1 MEHSH
6 MHKTDK
12 TGNKRIWLFV
22 ALGVL
27 LLLSVLRAFGSVTE
41 ALALEQQPRCGM
53 TEHLHTE
60 SCYIN
65 DVLVCRQKA
74 HTHSDSCYPLLLA
87 DNDINQ
93 LLTQIASTRDR
104 SLESL
109 LRSGNVRGILVL
121 NKDLRVQ
128 ATQEGS
134 TDADYPWI
142 GGVGLLAVND
152 TPSTATNAINF
163 YIRLDGNITCIGSKT
178 LTTSR
183 NTRQISKTNVVSAY
197 TSVVETSLTTNNL
210 QSSYYLRY
218 NTNGSTTSFSSSAGA
233 SGSNLTFGNGS
244 NARYALLTSRS
255 GNTYTPIDFY
265 TLTLDYSAAV
275 GGSSFYYVESGLGYT
290 LPTLNGYHWEDGDGN
305 TVTSVTVTRPT
316 TVYARPDACTVI
328 YYVDGMEYARDEGLL
343 PNRAYTLRDVPSGWE
358 GWRGDDGVVRKSGA
372 QMTLTGSMTFH
383 AVKYVTVTFR
393 HLDGSTSTQQV
404 LQGDQLIL
412 PGGYWS
418 DEAGTAYTGGTA
430 VTINSDAAFIQ
441 TSGPPLTVTYTV
453 NWATPSGLNAPA
465 TIPNIVGASSY
476 TVAADASHMVS
487 RVSARTVTCAFTN
500 VTNRYGSVYFAGWQT
515 ETGEIIQSDA
525 QLTWDEL
532 KLYDADND
540 GVTSLTGL
548 WKYHMLQSVNF
559 FVKLNSAHSS
569 GETGSEYYT
578 PVIFTTYVGGI
589 DGEIGSGAS
598 SGYVDALNEKYAVE
612 MTADTTYLA
621 NDRLIRAMYGS
632 DTAPWLAE
640 LPHDNDIFQ
649 QLKAYVQDGGQL
661 SVPNE
666 AGQFVTV
673 DVNDLNEYGYAIR
686 WYAFKACSD
695 GGNVYD
701 WHIDGVLVRKEGR
714 VHTTKTFSGN
724 ETLIHQAKDGFFIH
738 AANAAGDKRYI
749 MTITAPADA
758 ERTAILD
765 RLGLSASQITDW
777 LTPIDDGDG
786 NDNTLLWEF
795 RDVEYDEE
803 WVITEYPPQVTES
816 ADYAEWVVV
825 DSSASNQSASGTGG
839 TVEIRG
845 VTHATDLEDPEWL
858 RAEFNN
864 IYFRGNSLMLK
875 KEDAATG
882 QALSGA
888 RFQLYQGDTLMTFDY
903 DAETGLYVFDSHGS
917 GAVDTLVCDG
927 YTNLSTS
934 GFAYDMGDITVR
946 EVTAPEGYGAV
957 GDVTIGYTEDTDG
970 DGVPDSTIGIT
981 NSADSGA
988 YARYDSG
995 LLVIRN
1001 SSAPTRV
1008 TAVKRWNCAD
1018 SEREDVVMQLL
1029 ANGSANTAAAILQS
1043 SGQSATVTLT
1053 AVDGWVYTWYDLPV
1067 YANGAPVTWT
1077 IRELRVGSE
1086 NCKSDYTFPNWI
1098 VTYRSQTTADGLV
1111 LTAENTPKRP
1121 MLYLDK
1127 WDMTGRQRLAGA
1139 IFSLIAV
1146 DDNGVPLPDAVSKTA
1161 VTGADGSLRFDN
1173 LRHNTRYRLTELQAP
1188 EGYIPYDTPAYLTLG
1203 EDGRITVESHGYVSA
1218 AATAFH
1224 ISVVNRS
1231 ADSLPDTGGSG
1242 LNGYYAAGA
1251 ALALSALCAAI
1262 LSRRRRG
1269 EGSNG

>member
-1 MEHSH
+1 
-6 MHKTDK
+6 
-12 TGNKRIWLFV
+12 
-22 ALGVL
+22 
-27 LLLSVLRAFGSVTE
+27 
-41 ALALEQQPRCGM
+41 
-53 TEHLHTE
+53 
-60 SCYIN
+60 
-65 DVLVCRQKA
+65 
-74 HTHSDSCYPLLLA
+74 
-87 DNDINQ
+87 
-93 LLTQIASTRDR
+93 
-104 SLESL
+104 
-109 LRSGNVRGILVL
+109 
-121 NKDLRVQ
+121 
-128 ATQEGS
+128 
-134 TDADYPWI
+134 
-142 GGVGLLAVND
+142 
-152 TPSTATNAINF
+152 
-163 YIRLDGNITCIGSKT
+163 
-178 LTTSR
+178 
-183 NTRQISKTNVVSAY
+183 
-197 TSVVETSLTTNNL
+197 
-210 QSSYYLRY
+210 
-218 NTNGSTTSFSSSAGA
+218 
-233 SGSNLTFGNGS
+233 
-244 NARYALLTSRS
+244 
-255 GNTYTPIDFY
+255 
-265 TLTLDYSAAV
+265 
-275 GGSSFYYVESGLGYT
+275 
-290 LPTLNGYHWEDGDGN
+290 
-305 TVTSVTVTRPT
+305 
-316 TVYARPDACTVI
+316 
-328 YYVDGMEYARDEGLL
+328 
-343 PNRAYTLRDVPSGWE
+343 
-358 GWRGDDGVVRKSGA
+358 
-372 QMTLTGSMTFH
+372 
-383 AVKYVTVTFR
+383 
-393 HLDGSTSTQQV
+393 
-404 LQGDQLIL
+404 
-412 PGGYWS
+412 
-418 DEAGTAYTGGTA
+418 
-430 VTINSDAAFIQ
+430 
-441 TSGPPLTVTYTV
+441 
-453 NWATPSGLNAPA
+453 
-465 TIPNIVGASSY
+465 
-476 TVAADASHMVS
+476 MVS
-487 RVSARTVTCAFTN
+487 RVSGRTVTCAFTN

-515 ETGEIIQSDA
+515 ETGEIILPDA

-589 DGEIGSGAS
+589 DSEIGSGAS
-598 SGYVDALNEKYAVE
+598 SGYVNALNEKYAVE
-612 MTADTTYLA
+612 MTADTTYLV
-621 NDRLIRAMYGS
+621 NDRLIRAMFGS

-666 AGQFVTV
+666 AGEFVTV

-701 WHIDGVLVRKEGR
+701 WHVDGVLVRKEGR

-724 ETLIHQAKDGFFIH
+724 ETLIHQARDGFFIH
-738 AANAAGDKRYI
+738 AVNEAQDTRYI
-749 MTITAPADA
+749 MTITDPTDD
-758 ERTAILD
+758 ERAAILD
-765 RLGLSASQITDW
+765 RLGLSASQITGW

-795 RDVEYDEE
+795 RDVEYDEA
-803 WVITEYPPQVTES
+803 WVITEYPPQVAES

-825 DSSASNQSASGTGG
+825 DSSASNQSASGIGG

-903 DAETGLYVFDSHGS
+903 DADTGLYVFDSHGNGS
-917 GAVDTLVCDG
+917 IDTLVCDG

-957 GDVTIGYTEDTDG
+957 GDVTIGYTQDTDG
-970 DGVPDSTIGIT
+970 DGVPDSAIGIT

-1086 NCKSDYTFPNWI
+1086 NCKSDYSFPNWI

-1139 IFSLIAV
+1139 IFSLIPV
-1146 DDNGVPLPDAVSKTA
+1146 DDDGVSLSGAVSKTA
-1161 VTGADGSLRFDN
+1161 VTGTDGSLRFDN

-1203 EDGRITVESHGYVSA
+1203 EDGRVTVEAHGYVSA

-1262 LSRRRRG
+1262 LSHRRRG
-1269 EGSNG
+1269 AGSNG

>member
-1 MEHSH
+1 M
-6 MHKTDK
+6 
-12 TGNKRIWLFV
+12 G
-22 ALGVL
+22 
-27 LLLSVLRAFGSVTE
+27 
-41 ALALEQQPRCGM
+41 
-53 TEHLHTE
+53 
-60 SCYIN
+60 
-65 DVLVCRQKA
+65 
-74 HTHSDSCYPLLLA
+74 
-87 DNDINQ
+87 
-93 LLTQIASTRDR
+93 
-104 SLESL
+104 
-109 LRSGNVRGILVL
+109 
-121 NKDLRVQ
+121 
-128 ATQEGS
+128 
-134 TDADYPWI
+134 
-142 GGVGLLAVND
+142 
-152 TPSTATNAINF
+152 
-163 YIRLDGNITCIGSKT
+163 
-178 LTTSR
+178 
-183 NTRQISKTNVVSAY
+183 
-197 TSVVETSLTTNNL
+197 
-210 QSSYYLRY
+210 
-218 NTNGSTTSFSSSAGA
+218 
-233 SGSNLTFGNGS
+233 
-244 NARYALLTSRS
+244 
-255 GNTYTPIDFY
+255 
-265 TLTLDYSAAV
+265 
-275 GGSSFYYVESGLGYT
+275 
-290 LPTLNGYHWEDGDGN
+290 
-305 TVTSVTVTRPT
+305 
-316 TVYARPDACTVI
+316 
-328 YYVDGMEYARDEGLL
+328 
-343 PNRAYTLRDVPSGWE
+343 
-358 GWRGDDGVVRKSGA
+358 
-372 QMTLTGSMTFH
+372 
-383 AVKYVTVTFR
+383 YVTVTFR

-404 LQGDQLIL
+404 LQGDQLTL

-418 DEAGTAYTGGTA
+418 DEAGTAYTGGSA
-430 VTINSDAAFIQ
+430 VTINGDATFIQ

-476 TVAADASHMVS
+476 TVAADGSHMVS
-487 RVSARTVTCAFTN
+487 RVSGRTVTCAFTN

-515 ETGEIIQSDA
+515 ETGEIILPDA

-589 DGEIGSGAS
+589 DSEIGSGAS

-621 NDRLIRAMYGS
+621 NDRLIRAMFGS

-666 AGQFVTV
+666 AGEFVTV

-701 WHIDGVLVRKEGR
+701 WHVDGVLVRKEGR

-724 ETLIHQAKDGFFIH
+724 ETLIHQARDGFFIH
-738 AANAAGDKRYI
+738 AVNEAQDTRYI
-749 MTITAPADA
+749 MTITDPTDD

-765 RLGLSASQITDW
+765 RLGLSASQITGW

-795 RDVEYDEE
+795 RDVEYDEA
-803 WVITEYPPQVTES
+803 WVITEYPPQVAES

-825 DSSASNQSASGTGG
+825 DSSASNQSASGIGG

-903 DAETGLYVFDSHGS
+903 DADTGLYVFDSHGNGS
-917 GAVDTLVCDG
+917 IDTLVCDG

-957 GDVTIGYTEDTDG
+957 GDVTIGYTQDTDG

-1086 NCKSDYTFPNWI
+1086 NCKSDYSFPNWI

-1139 IFSLIAV
+1139 IFSLIPV
-1146 DDNGVPLPDAVSKTA
+1146 DDDGVPLSGAVSKTA

-1203 EDGRITVESHGYVSA
+1203 EDGRVTVEAHGYVSA

-1269 EGSNG
+1269 AGSNG

>member
-1 MEHSH
+1 
-6 MHKTDK
+6 
-12 TGNKRIWLFV
+12 
-22 ALGVL
+22 
-27 LLLSVLRAFGSVTE
+27 
-41 ALALEQQPRCGM
+41 
-53 TEHLHTE
+53 
-60 SCYIN
+60 
-65 DVLVCRQKA
+65 
-74 HTHSDSCYPLLLA
+74 
-87 DNDINQ
+87 
-93 LLTQIASTRDR
+93 
-104 SLESL
+104 
-109 LRSGNVRGILVL
+109 
-121 NKDLRVQ
+121 
-128 ATQEGS
+128 
-134 TDADYPWI
+134 
-142 GGVGLLAVND
+142 
-152 TPSTATNAINF
+152 
-163 YIRLDGNITCIGSKT
+163 
-178 LTTSR
+178 
-183 NTRQISKTNVVSAY
+183 
-197 TSVVETSLTTNNL
+197 
-210 QSSYYLRY
+210 
-218 NTNGSTTSFSSSAGA
+218 
-233 SGSNLTFGNGS
+233 
-244 NARYALLTSRS
+244 
-255 GNTYTPIDFY
+255 
-265 TLTLDYSAAV
+265 
-275 GGSSFYYVESGLGYT
+275 
-290 LPTLNGYHWEDGDGN
+290 
-305 TVTSVTVTRPT
+305 
-316 TVYARPDACTVI
+316 
-328 YYVDGMEYARDEGLL
+328 
-343 PNRAYTLRDVPSGWE
+343 
-358 GWRGDDGVVRKSGA
+358 
-372 QMTLTGSMTFH
+372 
-383 AVKYVTVTFR
+383 
-393 HLDGSTSTQQV
+393 
-404 LQGDQLIL
+404 
-412 PGGYWS
+412 
-418 DEAGTAYTGGTA
+418 
-430 VTINSDAAFIQ
+430 
-441 TSGPPLTVTYTV
+441 
-453 NWATPSGLNAPA
+453 
-465 TIPNIVGASSY
+465 
-476 TVAADASHMVS
+476 MVS
-487 RVSARTVTCAFTN
+487 RVSGRTVTCAFTN

-515 ETGEIIQSDA
+515 ETGEIILPDA

-589 DGEIGSGAS
+589 DSEIGSGAS

-621 NDRLIRAMYGS
+621 NDRLIRAMFGS

-666 AGQFVTV
+666 AGEFVTV

-701 WHIDGVLVRKEGR
+701 WHVDGVLVRKEGR

-724 ETLIHQAKDGFFIH
+724 ETLIHQARDGFFIH
-738 AANAAGDKRYI
+738 AVNEAQDTRYI
-749 MTITAPADA
+749 MTITDPTDD
-758 ERTAILD
+758 ERAAILA
-765 RLGLSASQITDW
+765 RLGLSASQITGW

-795 RDVEYDEE
+795 RDVEYDEA
-803 WVITEYPPQVTES
+803 WVITEYPPQVAES

-825 DSSASNQSASGTGG
+825 DSSASNQSASGIGG
-839 TVEIRG
+839 TVEVRG

-903 DAETGLYVFDSHGS
+903 DADTGLYVFDSHGNGS
-917 GAVDTLVCDG
+917 IDTLACDG

-957 GDVTIGYTEDTDG
+957 GDVTIGYTQDTDG
-970 DGVPDSTIGIT
+970 DGVPDSAIGIT

-1086 NCKSDYTFPNWI
+1086 NCKSDYSFPNWI

-1139 IFSLIAV
+1139 IFSLIPV
-1146 DDNGVPLPDAVSKTA
+1146 DDDGVPLSGAVSKTA
-1161 VTGADGSLRFDN
+1161 VTGTDGSLRFDN

-1203 EDGRITVESHGYVSA
+1203 EDGRVTVEAHGYVSA

-1269 EGSNG
+1269 EGANG

>member
-1 MEHSH
+1 
-6 MHKTDK
+6 
-12 TGNKRIWLFV
+12 
-22 ALGVL
+22 
-27 LLLSVLRAFGSVTE
+27 
-41 ALALEQQPRCGM
+41 
-53 TEHLHTE
+53 
-60 SCYIN
+60 
-65 DVLVCRQKA
+65 
-74 HTHSDSCYPLLLA
+74 
-87 DNDINQ
+87 
-93 LLTQIASTRDR
+93 
-104 SLESL
+104 
-109 LRSGNVRGILVL
+109 
-121 NKDLRVQ
+121 
-128 ATQEGS
+128 
-134 TDADYPWI
+134 
-142 GGVGLLAVND
+142 
-152 TPSTATNAINF
+152 
-163 YIRLDGNITCIGSKT
+163 
-178 LTTSR
+178 
-183 NTRQISKTNVVSAY
+183 
-197 TSVVETSLTTNNL
+197 
-210 QSSYYLRY
+210 
-218 NTNGSTTSFSSSAGA
+218 
-233 SGSNLTFGNGS
+233 
-244 NARYALLTSRS
+244 
-255 GNTYTPIDFY
+255 
-265 TLTLDYSAAV
+265 
-275 GGSSFYYVESGLGYT
+275 
-290 LPTLNGYHWEDGDGN
+290 
-305 TVTSVTVTRPT
+305 
-316 TVYARPDACTVI
+316 
-328 YYVDGMEYARDEGLL
+328 
-343 PNRAYTLRDVPSGWE
+343 
-358 GWRGDDGVVRKSGA
+358 
-372 QMTLTGSMTFH
+372 MTLTGSMTFH

-404 LQGDQLIL
+404 LQGDQLTL

-418 DEAGTAYTGGTA
+418 DEAGTAYTGGSA
-430 VTINSDAAFIQ
+430 VTINGDATFMQ

-476 TVAADASHMVS
+476 TVAADGSHMVS
-487 RVSARTVTCAFTN
+487 RVSGRTVTCAFTN

-515 ETGEIIQSDA
+515 ETGEIILPDA

-589 DGEIGSGAS
+589 DSEIGSGAS

-612 MTADTTYLA
+612 MTADTTYLV
-621 NDRLIRAMYGS
+621 NDRLIRAMFGS

-666 AGQFVTV
+666 AGEFVTV

-701 WHIDGVLVRKEGR
+701 WHVDGVLVRKEGR

-724 ETLIHQAKDGFFIH
+724 ETLIHQARDGFFIH
-738 AANAAGDKRYI
+738 AVNEAQDTRYI
-749 MTITAPADA
+749 MTITDPTDD
-758 ERTAILD
+758 ERAAILD
-765 RLGLSASQITDW
+765 RLGLSASQITGW

-795 RDVEYDEE
+795 RDVEYDEA
-803 WVITEYPPQVTES
+803 WVITEYPPQVAES

-825 DSSASNQSASGTGG
+825 DSSASNQSASGIGG

-903 DAETGLYVFDSHGS
+903 DAETGLYIFDSHGS

-957 GDVTIGYTEDTDG
+957 GDVTIGYTQDTDG

-1086 NCKSDYTFPNWI
+1086 NCKSDYSFPNWI

-1139 IFSLIAV
+1139 IFSLIPV
-1146 DDNGVPLPDAVSKTA
+1146 DDDGVPLSGAVSKTA
-1161 VTGADGSLRFDN
+1161 VTGTDGSLRFDN

-1203 EDGRITVESHGYVSA
+1203 EDGRVTVEAHGYVSA

-1269 EGSNG
+1269 EGANG

>member
-1 MEHSH
+1 M
-6 MHKTDK
+6 
-12 TGNKRIWLFV
+12 G
-22 ALGVL
+22 
-27 LLLSVLRAFGSVTE
+27 
-41 ALALEQQPRCGM
+41 
-53 TEHLHTE
+53 
-60 SCYIN
+60 
-65 DVLVCRQKA
+65 
-74 HTHSDSCYPLLLA
+74 
-87 DNDINQ
+87 
-93 LLTQIASTRDR
+93 
-104 SLESL
+104 
-109 LRSGNVRGILVL
+109 
-121 NKDLRVQ
+121 
-128 ATQEGS
+128 
-134 TDADYPWI
+134 
-142 GGVGLLAVND
+142 
-152 TPSTATNAINF
+152 
-163 YIRLDGNITCIGSKT
+163 
-178 LTTSR
+178 
-183 NTRQISKTNVVSAY
+183 
-197 TSVVETSLTTNNL
+197 
-210 QSSYYLRY
+210 
-218 NTNGSTTSFSSSAGA
+218 
-233 SGSNLTFGNGS
+233 
-244 NARYALLTSRS
+244 
-255 GNTYTPIDFY
+255 
-265 TLTLDYSAAV
+265 
-275 GGSSFYYVESGLGYT
+275 
-290 LPTLNGYHWEDGDGN
+290 
-305 TVTSVTVTRPT
+305 
-316 TVYARPDACTVI
+316 
-328 YYVDGMEYARDEGLL
+328 
-343 PNRAYTLRDVPSGWE
+343 
-358 GWRGDDGVVRKSGA
+358 
-372 QMTLTGSMTFH
+372 
-383 AVKYVTVTFR
+383 YVTVTFR

-404 LQGDQLIL
+404 LQGDQLTL

-418 DEAGTAYTGGTA
+418 DEAGTAYTGGSA
-430 VTINSDAAFIQ
+430 VTINGDATFIQ

-476 TVAADASHMVS
+476 TVAADGSHMVS
-487 RVSARTVTCAFTN
+487 RVSGRTVTCAFTN

-515 ETGEIIQSDA
+515 ETGEIILPDA

-589 DGEIGSGAS
+589 DSEIGSGAS
-598 SGYVDALNEKYAVE
+598 SGYVNALNEKYAVE
-612 MTADTTYLA
+612 MTGDTTYLA
-621 NDRLIRAMYGS
+621 NDRLIRAMFGS

-666 AGQFVTV
+666 AGEFVTV

-701 WHIDGVLVRKEGR
+701 WHVDGVLVRKEGR

-724 ETLIHQAKDGFFIH
+724 ETLIHQARDGFFIH
-738 AANAAGDKRYI
+738 AVNEAQDTRYI
-749 MTITAPADA
+749 MTITDPTDD

-765 RLGLSASQITDW
+765 RLGLSASQITGW

-795 RDVEYDEE
+795 RDVEYDEA
-803 WVITEYPPQVTES
+803 WVITEYPPQVAES

-825 DSSASNQSASGTGG
+825 DSSASNQSASGIGG

-903 DAETGLYVFDSHGS
+903 DADTGLYVFDSHGNGS
-917 GAVDTLVCDG
+917 IDTLVCDG

-957 GDVTIGYTEDTDG
+957 GDVTIGYTQDTDG

-1086 NCKSDYTFPNWI
+1086 NCKSDYSFPNWI

-1139 IFSLIAV
+1139 IFSLIPV
-1146 DDNGVPLPDAVSKTA
+1146 DDDGVPLSGAVSKTA

-1203 EDGRITVESHGYVSA
+1203 EDGRVTVEAHGYVSA

-1269 EGSNG
+1269 AGSNG

>member
-1 MEHSH
+1 M
-6 MHKTDK
+6 
-12 TGNKRIWLFV
+12 
-22 ALGVL
+22 
-27 LLLSVLRAFGSVTE
+27 
-41 ALALEQQPRCGM
+41 
-53 TEHLHTE
+53 
-60 SCYIN
+60 
-65 DVLVCRQKA
+65 
-74 HTHSDSCYPLLLA
+74 
-87 DNDINQ
+87 
-93 LLTQIASTRDR
+93 
-104 SLESL
+104 
-109 LRSGNVRGILVL
+109 
-121 NKDLRVQ
+121 
-128 ATQEGS
+128 
-134 TDADYPWI
+134 
-142 GGVGLLAVND
+142 
-152 TPSTATNAINF
+152 
-163 YIRLDGNITCIGSKT
+163 
-178 LTTSR
+178 
-183 NTRQISKTNVVSAY
+183 
-197 TSVVETSLTTNNL
+197 
-210 QSSYYLRY
+210 
-218 NTNGSTTSFSSSAGA
+218 
-233 SGSNLTFGNGS
+233 
-244 NARYALLTSRS
+244 
-255 GNTYTPIDFY
+255 
-265 TLTLDYSAAV
+265 
-275 GGSSFYYVESGLGYT
+275 ESGLGYT

-305 TVTSVTVTRPT
+305 TVTTVTITRPT

-328 YYVDGMEYARDEGLL
+328 YYVDGMEYARDENLR
-343 PNRAYTLRDVPSGWE
+343 PNTAYTLRDVPDGWE
-358 GWRGDDGVVRKSGA
+358 GWRGDDGTVRKTGT

-404 LQGDQLIL
+404 LQGDQLTL

-418 DEAGTAYTGGTA
+418 DEAGTAYTGGSA
-430 VTINSDAAFIQ
+430 VTINGDATFIQ

-476 TVAADASHMVS
+476 TVAADGSHMVS
-487 RVSARTVTCAFTN
+487 RVSGRTVTCAFTN

-515 ETGEIIQSDA
+515 ETGEIILPDA

-589 DGEIGSGAS
+589 DSEIGSGAS
-598 SGYVDALNEKYAVE
+598 SGYVNALNEKYAVE

-621 NDRLIRAMYGS
+621 NDRLIRAMFGS

-666 AGQFVTV
+666 AGEFVTV

-701 WHIDGVLVRKEGR
+701 WHVDGVLVRKEGR

-724 ETLIHQAKDGFFIH
+724 ETLIHQARDGFFIH
-738 AANAAGDKRYI
+738 AVNEAQDTRYI
-749 MTITAPADA
+749 MTITDPTDD
-758 ERTAILD
+758 ERAAILD
-765 RLGLSASQITDW
+765 RLGLSASQITGW

-795 RDVEYDEE
+795 RDVEYDEA
-803 WVITEYPPQVTES
+803 WVITEYPPQVAES

-825 DSSASNQSASGTGG
+825 DSSASNQSASGIGG

-903 DAETGLYVFDSHGS
+903 DAETGLYIFDSHGNGS
-917 GAVDTLVCDG
+917 IDTLVCDG

-957 GDVTIGYTEDTDG
+957 GDVTIGYTQDTDG

-1086 NCKSDYTFPNWI
+1086 NCKSDYSFPNWI

-1139 IFSLIAV
+1139 IFSLIPV
-1146 DDNGVPLPDAVSKTA
+1146 DDDGVSLSGAVSKTA
-1161 VTGADGSLRFDN
+1161 VTGTDGSLRFDN

-1203 EDGRITVESHGYVSA
+1203 EDGRVTVEAHGYVSA

-1269 EGSNG
+1269 AGSNG

>member
-1 MEHSH
+1 M
-6 MHKTDK
+6 
-12 TGNKRIWLFV
+12 
-22 ALGVL
+22 
-27 LLLSVLRAFGSVTE
+27 
-41 ALALEQQPRCGM
+41 
-53 TEHLHTE
+53 
-60 SCYIN
+60 
-65 DVLVCRQKA
+65 
-74 HTHSDSCYPLLLA
+74 
-87 DNDINQ
+87 
-93 LLTQIASTRDR
+93 
-104 SLESL
+104 
-109 LRSGNVRGILVL
+109 
-121 NKDLRVQ
+121 
-128 ATQEGS
+128 
-134 TDADYPWI
+134 
-142 GGVGLLAVND
+142 
-152 TPSTATNAINF
+152 
-163 YIRLDGNITCIGSKT
+163 
-178 LTTSR
+178 
-183 NTRQISKTNVVSAY
+183 
-197 TSVVETSLTTNNL
+197 
-210 QSSYYLRY
+210 
-218 NTNGSTTSFSSSAGA
+218 
-233 SGSNLTFGNGS
+233 
-244 NARYALLTSRS
+244 
-255 GNTYTPIDFY
+255 
-265 TLTLDYSAAV
+265 
-275 GGSSFYYVESGLGYT
+275 
-290 LPTLNGYHWEDGDGN
+290 
-305 TVTSVTVTRPT
+305 
-316 TVYARPDACTVI
+316 I
-328 YYVDGMEYARDEGLL
+328 YYVDGMEYARDENLR
-343 PNRAYTLRDVPSGWE
+343 PNTAYTLRDVPDGWE
-358 GWRGDDGVVRKSGA
+358 GWRGDDGTVRKTGT

-393 HLDGSTSTQQV
+393 RLDGSTSTQQV
-404 LQGDQLIL
+404 LQGDQLTL

-418 DEAGTAYTGGTA
+418 DEAGTAYTGGSA
-430 VTINSDAAFIQ
+430 VTINGDATFIQ

-476 TVAADASHMVS
+476 TVAADGSHMVS
-487 RVSARTVTCAFTN
+487 RVSGRTVTCAFTN

-515 ETGEIIQSDA
+515 ETGEIILPDA
-525 QLTWDEL
+525 QLSWDEL

-559 FVKLNSAHSS
+559 FAKLNSAHSS

-589 DGEIGSGAS
+589 DSEIGSGAS
-598 SGYVDALNEKYAVE
+598 SGYVNALNEKYAVE
-612 MTADTTYLA
+612 MTADTTYLV
-621 NDRLIRAMYGS
+621 NDRLIRAMFGS

-666 AGQFVTV
+666 AGEFVTV

-701 WHIDGVLVRKEGR
+701 WHVDGVLVRKEGR

-724 ETLIHQAKDGFFIH
+724 ETLIHQARDGFFIH
-738 AANAAGDKRYI
+738 AVNEAQDTRYI
-749 MTITAPADA
+749 MTITDPTDD
-758 ERTAILD
+758 ERAAILD
-765 RLGLSASQITDW
+765 RLGLSASQITGW

-795 RDVEYDEE
+795 RDVEYDEA
-803 WVITEYPPQVTES
+803 WVITEYPPQVAES

-825 DSSASNQSASGTGG
+825 DSSASNQSASGIGG

-903 DAETGLYVFDSHGS
+903 DAETGLYVFDSHGNGS
-917 GAVDTLVCDG
+917 IDTLVCDG

-957 GDVTIGYTEDTDG
+957 GDVTIGYTQDTDG

-1086 NCKSDYTFPNWI
+1086 NCKSDYSFPNWI

-1139 IFSLIAV
+1139 IFSLIPV
-1146 DDNGVPLPDAVSKTA
+1146 DDDGVSLSGAVSKTA
-1161 VTGADGSLRFDN
+1161 VTGTDGSLRFDN

-1203 EDGRITVESHGYVSA
+1203 EDGRVTVEAHGYVSA

-1269 EGSNG
+1269 AGSNG

>member
-1 MEHSH
+1 MRN
-6 MHKTDK
+6 TDK

-22 ALGVL
+22 ALAVL

-93 LLTQIASTRDR
+93 LLTQIASTRDK

-128 ATQEGS
+128 TTQEGGVE
-134 TDADYPWI
+134 ADYPWT
-142 GGVGLLAVND
+142 GGIGLLAVND

-218 NTNGSTTSFSSSAGA
+218 NTNGSTTSFSSSAGT

-244 NARYALLTSRS
+244 SARYALLTSRS

-290 LPTLNGYHWEDGDGN
+290 LPTLNGYHWEDGDGS

-412 PGGYWS
+412 PTGYWS

-515 ETGEIIQSDA
+515 ETGEIIQPDA

-532 KLYDADND
+532 KLYDADSD

-589 DGEIGSGAS
+589 DSEIGSGAS

-666 AGQFVTV
+666 AGEFVTV

-695 GGNVYD
+695 GGDVYD
-701 WHIDGVLVRKEGR
+701 WHVDGVLVRKEGR

-765 RLGLSASQITDW
+765 RLGLSASQITGW

-795 RDVEYDEE
+795 RDVEYDEA
-803 WVITEYPPQVTES
+803 WVITEYPPQVAES

-875 KEDAATG
+875 KGDAATG

-903 DAETGLYVFDSHGS
+903 DAETGLYVFDSHGN

-946 EVTAPEGYGAV
+946 EVTSPEGYGAV

-981 NSADSGA
+981 NSTDSGA

-995 LLVIRN
+995 LLVIQN

-1139 IFSLIAV
+1139 IFSLIPV
-1146 DDNGVPLPDAVSKTA
+1146 DDNGVPLSGAVSKTA

>member
-1 MEHSH
+1 

-12 TGNKRIWLFV
+12 TENKRIWLFV

-27 LLLSVLRAFGSVTE
+27 LLLSVFRGLGSVNE

-183 NTRQISKTNVVSAY
+183 NIRQLSKTNVVSAY
-197 TSVVETSLTTNNL
+197 TAVVETSLTTGNL

-218 NTNGSTTSFSSSAGA
+218 NTTGSTTSFSSTAGT

-290 LPTLNGYHWEDGDGN
+290 LPTLNGYHWEDGDGS

-412 PGGYWS
+412 PTGYWS

-500 VTNRYGSVYFAGWQT
+500 VPNRYGSAYFAGWQT

-532 KLYDADND
+532 KLYDADSD
-540 GVTSLTGL
+540 GVTALTGL

-666 AGQFVTV
+666 AGEFVTV

-795 RDVEYDEE
+795 RDVEYDEA
-803 WVITEYPPQVTES
+803 WVITEYPPQVAES

-825 DSSASNQSASGTGG
+825 DSSASNQSASGIGG

-903 DAETGLYVFDSHGS
+903 DADTGLYVFDSHGS

-946 EVTAPEGYGAV
+946 EVTSPEGYGAV

-981 NSADSGA
+981 NSTDSGA

-1139 IFSLIAV
+1139 IFSLIPV
-1146 DDNGVPLPDAVSKTA
+1146 DDNGVPLSGAVSKTA

>member
-1 MEHSH
+1 
-6 MHKTDK
+6 MHKTEK

-22 ALGVL
+22 ALGIL
-27 LLLSVLRAFGSVTE
+27 LLLSVFRAFGSVTE

-53 TEHLHTE
+53 AEHLHTE

-93 LLTQIASTRDR
+93 LLTQIAATRDR

-128 ATQEGS
+128 TTQEGS
-134 TDADYPWI
+134 TEADYPWI

-152 TPSTATNAINF
+152 TPSTASNAINF
-163 YIRLDGNITCIGSKT
+163 YIRLDGNITCIGSKP

-183 NTRQISKTNVVSAY
+183 NIRQLSKANVVSAY
-197 TSVVETSLTTNNL
+197 TAVVETSLITGNL

-218 NTNGSTTSFSSSAGA
+218 NTTGSTTNFSSTAGA

-244 NARYALLTSRS
+244 SARYALLTSRS

-290 LPTLNGYHWEDGDGN
+290 LPTLNGYHWEDGDGS

-358 GWRGDDGVVRKSGA
+358 GWRGNDGVVRKSGA

-412 PGGYWS
+412 PTGYWS

-500 VTNRYGSVYFAGWQT
+500 VPNRYGSVYFAGWQT
-515 ETGEIIQSDA
+515 ETGEIIQPDA

-532 KLYDADND
+532 KLYDADSD

-589 DGEIGSGAS
+589 DSEIGSGAS

-666 AGQFVTV
+666 AGEFVTV

-695 GGNVYD
+695 GGDVYD
-701 WHIDGVLVRKEGR
+701 WHVDGVLVRKEGR

-765 RLGLSASQITDW
+765 RLGLSASQITGW

-803 WVITEYPPQVTES
+803 WVITEYPPRVAES

-825 DSSASNQSASGTGG
+825 DSSASNQSSSGTGG
-839 TVEIRG
+839 TVEFRG
-845 VTHATDLEDPEWL
+845 VTHATDLENPEWL

-903 DAETGLYVFDSHGS
+903 DAKTGLYIFDSHGS
-917 GAVDTLVCDG
+917 GAVNTLVCDG

-946 EVTAPEGYGAV
+946 EVTSPEGYGAV

-1146 DDNGVPLPDAVSKTA
+1146 DDDGVPLPDAVSKTA

>member
-1 MEHSH
+1 
-6 MHKTDK
+6 
-12 TGNKRIWLFV
+12 
-22 ALGVL
+22 
-27 LLLSVLRAFGSVTE
+27 
-41 ALALEQQPRCGM
+41 
-53 TEHLHTE
+53 
-60 SCYIN
+60 
-65 DVLVCRQKA
+65 
-74 HTHSDSCYPLLLA
+74 
-87 DNDINQ
+87 
-93 LLTQIASTRDR
+93 
-104 SLESL
+104 
-109 LRSGNVRGILVL
+109 
-121 NKDLRVQ
+121 
-128 ATQEGS
+128 
-134 TDADYPWI
+134 
-142 GGVGLLAVND
+142 
-152 TPSTATNAINF
+152 
-163 YIRLDGNITCIGSKT
+163 
-178 LTTSR
+178 
-183 NTRQISKTNVVSAY
+183 
-197 TSVVETSLTTNNL
+197 
-210 QSSYYLRY
+210 
-218 NTNGSTTSFSSSAGA
+218 
-233 SGSNLTFGNGS
+233 
-244 NARYALLTSRS
+244 
-255 GNTYTPIDFY
+255 
-265 TLTLDYSAAV
+265 
-275 GGSSFYYVESGLGYT
+275 
-290 LPTLNGYHWEDGDGN
+290 
-305 TVTSVTVTRPT
+305 
-316 TVYARPDACTVI
+316 
-328 YYVDGMEYARDEGLL
+328 
-343 PNRAYTLRDVPSGWE
+343 
-358 GWRGDDGVVRKSGA
+358 
-372 QMTLTGSMTFH
+372 
-383 AVKYVTVTFR
+383 
-393 HLDGSTSTQQV
+393 
-404 LQGDQLIL
+404 
-412 PGGYWS
+412 
-418 DEAGTAYTGGTA
+418 
-430 VTINSDAAFIQ
+430 
-441 TSGPPLTVTYTV
+441 
-453 NWATPSGLNAPA
+453 
-465 TIPNIVGASSY
+465 
-476 TVAADASHMVS
+476 MVS
-487 RVSARTVTCAFTN
+487 RVSGRTVTCAFTN

-515 ETGEIIQSDA
+515 ETGEIILPDA

-548 WKYHMLQSVNF
+548 GKYHMLQSVNF

-589 DGEIGSGAS
+589 DSEIGSGAS
-598 SGYVDALNEKYAVE
+598 SGYVNALNEKYAVE

-621 NDRLIRAMYGS
+621 NDRLIRAMFGS

-666 AGQFVTV
+666 AGEFVTV

-701 WHIDGVLVRKEGR
+701 WHVDGVLVRKEGR

-724 ETLIHQAKDGFFIH
+724 ETLIHQARDGFFIH
-738 AANAAGDKRYI
+738 AVNEAQDTRYI
-749 MTITAPADA
+749 MTITDPTDD
-758 ERTAILD
+758 ERAAILD
-765 RLGLSASQITDW
+765 RLGLSASQITGW
-777 LTPIDDGDG
+777 LTPIDYGDG

-795 RDVEYDEE
+795 RDVEYDEA
-803 WVITEYPPQVTES
+803 WVITEYPPQVAES

-825 DSSASNQSASGTGG
+825 DSSASNQSASGIGG

-903 DAETGLYVFDSHGS
+903 DAETGLYVFDSHGNGS
-917 GAVDTLVCDG
+917 IDTLVCDG

-957 GDVTIGYTEDTDG
+957 GDVTIGYTQDTDG

-1086 NCKSDYTFPNWI
+1086 NCKSDYSFPNWI
-1098 VTYRSQTTADGLV
+1098 VTYRSQTTADGPV

-1139 IFSLIAV
+1139 IFSLIPV
-1146 DDNGVPLPDAVSKTA
+1146 DDDGVPLSGAVSKTA
-1161 VTGADGSLRFDN
+1161 VTGTDGSLRFDN

-1188 EGYIPYDTPAYLTLG
+1188 EGYIPYDTPADLTLG
-1203 EDGRITVESHGYVSA
+1203 EDGRVTVEAHGYVSA

-1269 EGSNG
+1269 EGANG